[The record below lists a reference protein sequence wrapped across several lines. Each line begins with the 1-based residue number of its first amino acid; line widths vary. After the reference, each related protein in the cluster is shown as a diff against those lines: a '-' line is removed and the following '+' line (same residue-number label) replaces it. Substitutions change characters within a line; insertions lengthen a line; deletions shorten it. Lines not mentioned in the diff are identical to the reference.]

1 MAAAATN
8 GNGKTKR
15 AGRDEVTDRRVL
27 VLMLEMRDQGYSFS
41 DIAAALMKQGLIAL
55 SPDRVRDMLEAHQ
68 VQPRTK

>member
-41 DIAAALMKQGLIAL
+41 DIAAALMKQGLITL